1 MKKLMNKFPLYLQVI
16 FAIILAVLFGL
27 IFPKQAEAFK
37 PLGDIFIKLIKMCI
51 PPIIFCTVVGS
62 FVSEK
67 NVKVGS
73 LSLKS
78 FIYFEV
84 LTTFALI
91 VGLSFAMFFDVGT
104 GLDIPKDNLDTSFL
118 EQFKHNQPHTFADFI
133 INIVPKTVFEA
144 FTSGEILPMLFIS
157 VLFGFVFSKVKKKI
171 PTTII
176 LIKDLE
182 EIAFKL
188 IEIIVKLSPLGAFGA
203 MAYTVGKYGSKSII
217 KLFIFTGLFYGT
229 CIFFVL
235 VVLGSIMFFV
245 CKKNIFTLIAHIKD
259 EILVVLGTSSSETV
273 LPAMIEKMEKFGCKQ
288 SVVSFALP
296 AGYAFNLDG
305 TCIYF
310 TMAIIFLSQVFGIHL
325 SWMQIFQVM
334 FVLLITSKGAA
345 AVVGSAFITLTATL
359 SAIPVLPLESLAIIF
374 GIDRFM
380 STGRAITNL
389 VGNAVAT
396 VVLDKWQRD
405 S

>member
-1 MKKLMNKFPLYLQVI
+1 MKKFPLYLQVI
-16 FAIILAVLFGL
+16 FAIVLAIVFGL
-27 IFPKQAEAFK
+27 IFPKQGEALK

-51 PPIIFCTVVGS
+51 PPIIFCTVVSS

-67 NVKVGS
+67 NVKVGT
-73 LSLKS
+73 LSLKA

-91 VGLSFAMFFDVGT
+91 LGLAFAMFFDVGSR
-104 GLDIPKDNLDTSFL
+104 LDIPKENLDTSFL
-118 EQFKHNQPHTFADFI
+118 EQFKNSHPHTFADFVL
-133 INIVPKTVFEA
+133 NIVPKTVFEA

-157 VLFGFVFSKVKKKI
+157 VLFGFVFNKVKKKI
-171 PTTII
+171 PTTIV

-182 EIAFKL
+182 EVAFKL
-188 IEIIVKLSPLGAFGA
+188 IEIIVKLSPVGAFGA
-203 MAYTVGKYGSKSII
+203 MAYTVGKYGSKSI
-217 KLFIFTGLFYGT
+217 LQLLIFTGLFYGT
-229 CIFFVL
+229 CIFFIIF
-235 VVLGSIMFFV
+235 VLGLILCLY
-245 CKKNIFTLIAHIKD
+245 CKKNIFKLITHIKD

-273 LPAMIEKMEKFGCKQ
+273 LPAMINKMEKFGCRQ

-310 TMAIIFLSQVFGIHL
+310 TMAIVFLSQVFGVHL
-325 SWMQIFQVM
+325 SWMQIFQIM
-334 FVLLITSKGAA
+334 FLLLVTSKGAA

-359 SAIPVLPLESLAIIF
+359 SAFPVLPLESLAIIF

-389 VGNAVAT
+389 IGNAVAT
-396 VVLDKWQRD
+396 VVLDKWHKD

>member
-1 MKKLMNKFPLYLQVI
+1 MKKLIKKFPLYLQVI

-188 IEIIVKLSPLGAFGA
+188 IEIIVKLSPFGAFGA

-235 VVLGSIMFFV
+235 VVLGSIMYFV

-359 SAIPVLPLESLAIIF
+359 SAIPVLPIESLAIIF

-389 VGNAVAT
+389 IGNAVAT
-396 VVLDKWQRD
+396 VVLDKWQKD

>member
-1 MKKLMNKFPLYLQVI
+1 MKKIMNKFPLYLQVI

-188 IEIIVKLSPLGAFGA
+188 IEIIVKLSPFGAFGA

-235 VVLGSIMFFV
+235 VVLGSIMYFV

-359 SAIPVLPLESLAIIF
+359 SAIPVLPIESLAIIF

-389 VGNAVAT
+389 IGNAVAT
-396 VVLDKWQRD
+396 VVLDKWQKD

>member
-1 MKKLMNKFPLYLQVI
+1 MKKFPLYLQVI
-16 FAIILAVLFGL
+16 FAIVLAIVFGL
-27 IFPKQAEAFK
+27 IFPKQGEALK

-51 PPIIFCTVVGS
+51 PPIIFCTVVSS

-67 NVKVGS
+67 NVKVGT
-73 LSLKS
+73 LSLKA

-91 VGLSFAMFFDVGT
+91 LGLAFAMFFDVGSR
-104 GLDIPKDNLDTSFL
+104 LDIPKENLDTSFL
-118 EQFKHNQPHTFADFI
+118 EQFKNSHPHTFADFVL
-133 INIVPKTVFEA
+133 NIVPKTVFEA

-157 VLFGFVFSKVKKKI
+157 VLFGFVFNKVKKKI
-171 PTTII
+171 PTTIV

-188 IEIIVKLSPLGAFGA
+188 IEIIVKLSPVGAFGA
-203 MAYTVGKYGSKSII
+203 MAYTVGKYGSKSI
-217 KLFIFTGLFYGT
+217 LQLLIFTGLFYGT
-229 CIFFVL
+229 CIFFIIF
-235 VVLGSIMFFV
+235 VLGLILCLY
-245 CKKNIFTLIAHIKD
+245 CKKNIFKLITHIKD

-273 LPAMIEKMEKFGCKQ
+273 LPAMINKMEKFGCRQ

-310 TMAIIFLSQVFGIHL
+310 TMAIVFLSQVFGVHL
-325 SWMQIFQVM
+325 SWMQIFQIM
-334 FVLLITSKGAA
+334 FLLLVTSKGAA

-359 SAIPVLPLESLAIIF
+359 SAFPVLPLESLAIIF

-396 VVLDKWQRD
+396 VVLDKWHKD

>member
-1 MKKLMNKFPLYLQVI
+1 MKKIMNKFPLYLQVI

-104 GLDIPKDNLDTSFL
+104 GLDFPKDNLDTSFL

-157 VLFGFVFSKVKKKI
+157 VLFGFVFGKVKKKI

-188 IEIIVKLSPLGAFGA
+188 IEIIVKLSPFGAFGA

-235 VVLGSIMFFV
+235 VVLGSIMYFF

-273 LPAMIEKMEKFGCKQ
+273 LPAMIEKMEKFGCRQ

-396 VVLDKWQRD
+396 VVLDKWHKD

>member
-1 MKKLMNKFPLYLQVI
+1 MKKIMNKFPLYLQVI
-16 FAIILAVLFGL
+16 FAIILAILFGL

-188 IEIIVKLSPLGAFGA
+188 IEIIVKLSPFGAFGA

-235 VVLGSIMFFV
+235 VVLGSIMYFV

-359 SAIPVLPLESLAIIF
+359 SAIPVLPIESLAIIF

-389 VGNAVAT
+389 IGNAVAT
-396 VVLDKWQRD
+396 VVLDKWQKD

>member
-1 MKKLMNKFPLYLQVI
+1 MNKFPLYLQVI

-188 IEIIVKLSPLGAFGA
+188 IEIIVKLSPFGAFGA

-235 VVLGSIMFFV
+235 VVLGSIMYFV

-359 SAIPVLPLESLAIIF
+359 SAIPVLPIESLAIIF

-389 VGNAVAT
+389 IGNAVAT
-396 VVLDKWQRD
+396 VVLDKWQKD

>member
-1 MKKLMNKFPLYLQVI
+1 MNKFPLYLQVI
-16 FAIILAVLFGL
+16 FAIILAILFGL

-188 IEIIVKLSPLGAFGA
+188 IEIIVKLSPFGAFGA

-235 VVLGSIMFFV
+235 VVLGSIMYFV

-359 SAIPVLPLESLAIIF
+359 SAIPVLPIESLAIIF

-389 VGNAVAT
+389 IGNAVAT
-396 VVLDKWQRD
+396 VVLDKWQKD

>member
-1 MKKLMNKFPLYLQVI
+1 MNKFPLYLQVI

-188 IEIIVKLSPLGAFGA
+188 IEIIVKLSPFGAFGA

-235 VVLGSIMFFV
+235 VVLGSIMYFV

-359 SAIPVLPLESLAIIF
+359 SAIPVLPIESLAIIF

-396 VVLDKWQRD
+396 VVLDKWQKD

>member
-1 MKKLMNKFPLYLQVI
+1 MKKLIKKFPLYLQVI

-62 FVSEK
+62 FVNEK

-104 GLDIPKDNLDTSFL
+104 GLDFPKENLDTSFL

-188 IEIIVKLSPLGAFGA
+188 IEIIVKLSPFGAFGA

-235 VVLGSIMFFV
+235 VVLGSIMYFV

-359 SAIPVLPLESLAIIF
+359 SAIPVLPIESLAIIF

-389 VGNAVAT
+389 IGNAVAT
-396 VVLDKWQRD
+396 VVLDKWQKD

>member
-1 MKKLMNKFPLYLQVI
+1 MNKFPLYLQVI